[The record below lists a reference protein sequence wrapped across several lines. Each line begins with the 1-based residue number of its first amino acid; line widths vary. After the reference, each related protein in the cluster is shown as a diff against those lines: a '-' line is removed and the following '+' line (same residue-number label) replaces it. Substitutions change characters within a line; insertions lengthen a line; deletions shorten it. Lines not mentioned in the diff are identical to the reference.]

1 MSQARRLR
9 RQLAKS
15 AVRHAIESV
24 ARGPVVMAGLKGAM
38 TESAAV
44 ANLRAVAGPAP
55 SVPPAIPATARK
67 LSKLSDRLEIVGE
80 IDKKSAAKVREALA
94 ALGGKKDV
102 SLFLNSEGGSCV
114 QGIEMYHAIRRHE
127 GKVVATVDGLAAS
140 MASVILQA
148 ANERHVSRGSYV
160 MIHNPSAPAEGEAG
174 DLRHTADVLDKI
186 RSDMLDIYEAS
197 TGLDRDKIAKMMDD
211 ETYLTADEAVKL
223 GFADVVDETEARID
237 VKAVARLSEKSKKVP
252 EALRAKAAAQAKGQS
267 TMTDEEEKEMK
278 ALKEENAKLKAAA
291 AKAEEDDG
299 DSDSDDEEETSAEGD
314 DTPHDE
320 EDDDDKKEAKGVL
333 RAAMRLTGAK
343 SASEAEGKLMAL
355 AAGVVS
361 ARATEVDGLIK
372 AGKLAPKD
380 KAWAMK
386 ASDKA
391 FAAYKNAIG
400 DKAVLSLGKVRTGKR
415 PDDASDAS
423 ELTAEEQ
430 VFMKATGKSKDEI
443 IKSRAL
449 STLEKVN

>member
-1 MSQARRLR
+1 
-9 RQLAKS
+9 
-15 AVRHAIESV
+15 
-24 ARGPVVMAGLKGAM
+24 M
-38 TESAAV
+38 TEAAILP
-44 ANLRAVAGPAP
+44 NLRAVAGPAP
-55 SVPPAIPATARK
+55 SVPNAIPAAARK

-148 ANERHVSRGSYV
+148 ADERHVSRGSYV

-197 TGLDRDKIAKMMDD
+197 TGLDREKIAKMMDD

-237 VKAVARLSEKSKKVP
+237 VKAVARLSEKSTKVP

-267 TMTDEEEKEMK
+267 TMTEEEEKEMK
-278 ALKEENAKLKAAA
+278 ALREENAKLKAAA
-291 AKAEEDDG
+291 AKAEEE
-299 DSDSDDEEETSAEGD
+299 DSDEESDDEEEASAEGD
-314 DTPHDE
+314 DTPHDK
-320 EDDDDKKEAKGVL
+320 EDDEDKKEAKGVL
-333 RAAMRLTGAK
+333 AAAMRLTGAK
-343 SASEAEGKLMAL
+343 SAAEAEGKLMAL
-355 AAGVVS
+355 AAGTVN
-361 ARATEVDGLIK
+361 ARAEEVKALIA

-380 KAWAMK
+380 KAWALK
-386 ASDKA
+386 ANDKA

-400 DKAVLSLGKVRTGKR
+400 SGSVLALGKVRQPKAR
-415 PDDASDAS
+415 VEDDPNST
-423 ELTAEEQ
+423 ELTEDEAK
-430 VFMKATGKSKDEI
+430 FMKATGMSKENI

-449 STLEKVN
+449 STLDTLGKVT

>member
-9 RQLAKS
+9 RQLAKGAGKAALASVQRTVVS
-15 AVRHAIESV
+15 APPR
-24 ARGPVVMAGLKGAM
+24 GAM
-38 TESAAV
+38 TEAAILP
-44 ANLRAVAGPAP
+44 NLRAAAGAAP
-55 SVPPAIPATARK
+55 SVPCAITPTAARK
-67 LSKLSDRLEIVGE
+67 LPKLSDRLEIVGE
-80 IDKKSAAKVREALA
+80 IDKKSAAKVRECLA

-148 ANERHVSRGSYV
+148 ADERHVSRGSYV

-197 TGLDRDKIAKMMDD
+197 TGLDRDKIAKMMDE
-211 ETYLTADEAVKL
+211 ETYLTADEAVNL

-267 TMTDEEEKEMK
+267 TMTEEEEKEMK

-291 AKAEEDDG
+291 AKAEEDD
-299 DSDSDDEEETSAEGD
+299 DSDDEEEASAEGD

-320 EDDDDKKEAKGVL
+320 DDKDEDKKEASAVL
-333 RAAMRLTGAK
+333 RAAMRLTGKK
-343 SASEAEGKLMAL
+343 SAAEVEGALMAM
-355 AAGVVS
+355 ASGVVS
-361 ARATEVDGLIK
+361 ARAQEVDGLIK
-372 AGKLAPKD
+372 DGKLAPKD
-380 KAWAMK
+380 KAWALK

-391 FAAYKNAIG
+391 FAAYKGAIG
-400 DKAVLSLGKVRTGKR
+400 SKTLVALGKVRTGKR

>member
-1 MSQARRLR
+1 MSSFSRRHR
-9 RQLAKS
+9 RQLAKG

-24 ARGPVVMAGLKGAM
+24 
-38 TESAAV
+38 T
-44 ANLRAVAGPAP
+44 NLRAVAGAAP
-55 SVPPAIPATARK
+55 SVPCAITPTAARK
-67 LSKLSDRLEIVGE
+67 LPKLSDRLEIVGE
-80 IDKKSAAKVREALA
+80 IDKKSAAKVREALS

-127 GKVVATVDGLAAS
+127 GKVTATVDGLAAS

-148 ANERHVSRGSYV
+148 ADERHVSRGSYV

-186 RSDMLDIYEAS
+186 RSDMLDIYEAR
-197 TGLDRDKIAKMMDD
+197 TGLDRDKIAKMMDE
-211 ETYLTADEAVKL
+211 ETYLTADEAVKF
-223 GFADVVDETEARID
+223 GFADIVDDVEARID

-267 TMTDEEEKEMK
+267 TMTEEEEKEMK
-278 ALKEENAKLKAAA
+278 ALKEENAELKAAA
-291 AKAEEDDG
+291 AKAAEDDD
-299 DSDSDDEEETSAEGD
+299 DSESDDEEEASAEGD

-320 EDDDDKKEAKGVL
+320 DDKDEDKKEASAVL
-333 RAAMRLTGAK
+333 RAAMRLTGKK
-343 SASEAEGKLMAL
+343 SAAEVEGALMAM
-355 AAGVVS
+355 ASGVVS
-361 ARATEVDGLIK
+361 ARAQEVDGLIK
-372 AGKLAPKD
+372 GGKLAPKD

-400 DKAVLSLGKVRTGKR
+400 SGSVLALGKVRQPKAR
-415 PDDASDAS
+415 AEDDPNST
-423 ELTAEEQ
+423 ELTDEEAA
-430 VFMKATGKSKDEI
+430 FAKATGMSKETI

-449 STLEKVN
+449 STLGKVN

>member
-1 MSQARRLR
+1 MGAADMSSFARRQR
-9 RQLAKS
+9 RQLAKG

-24 ARGPVVMAGLKGAM
+24 
-38 TESAAV
+38 T
-44 ANLRAVAGPAP
+44 NLRAVAGAAP
-55 SVPPAIPATARK
+55 SVPCAITPVAARK
-67 LSKLSDRLEIVGE
+67 LPKLSDRLEIVGE
-80 IDKKSAAKVREALA
+80 IDRKSAASVRESLA
-94 ALGGKKDV
+94 ALGSKKDV
-102 SLFLNSEGGSCV
+102 SVFLNSEGGSCV
-114 QGIEMYHAIRRHE
+114 QGIEMYHALRRHE

-148 ANERHVSRGSYV
+148 ADERHVSRGSYV

-186 RSDMLDIYEAS
+186 RDDMLDIYEAS
-197 TGLDRDKIAKMMDD
+197 TGLSRDKIAKMMDD

-267 TMTDEEEKEMK
+267 TMTEEEEKEMK
-278 ALKEENAKLKAAA
+278 ALREENAKLKAAA
-291 AKAEEDDG
+291 AKAEEDD
-299 DSDSDDEEETSAEGD
+299 DSESDDEEGASAEGD

-320 EDDDDKKEAKGVL
+320 EDDDDDKEAKGVL

-343 SASEAEGKLMAL
+343 TKAEAEGKLMAL
-355 AAGVVS
+355 AAGAVS
-361 ARATEVDGLIK
+361 ARATEVDSLIK

-380 KAWAMK
+380 KAWALK
-386 ASDKA
+386 ASDKT

-400 DKAVLSLGKVRTGKR
+400 DKAVLDLGKVRQPKAR
-415 PDDASDAS
+415 VEDDPNST
-423 ELTAEEQ
+423 ELTAEEAA
-430 VFMKATGKSKDEI
+430 FAKATGMSKENI

-449 STLEKVN
+449 STLGKVN